1 LQISDFTQTNW
12 QKIESFDGISLIH
25 TMTTVDDQI
34 ASYNKY
40 RFRIKAVN
48 DYGSSEWSSTIDVAI
63 APKPSAP
70 EPAVKLQNLS
80 T

>member
-1 LQISDFTQTNW
+1 
-12 QKIESFDGISLIH
+12 
-25 TMTTVDDQI
+25 MTTVDDQI